1 MPCYFPHWQPAAM
14 IDAIRSDGGLT
25 IEWSTG
31 VRPTCGYAVAPS
43 EATEL
48 DVPLA
53 ALTAALIEAYVIK
66 FGSLLTQPGMCLG
79 ARVKEGCVYLDV
91 AIIVADRAVAA
102 ALAQDARQFAIRCLH
117 EAVSLPMDDLS
128 IREADSIRDARDGV
142 LYEALRQQVDTAL
155 KECGVV

>member
-1 MPCYFPHWQPAAM
+1 MPCHFPHWQPAAM
-14 IDAIRSDGGLT
+14 IDAIRSDGGIT

-31 VRPTCGYAVAPS
+31 VQPTCGYAVAPS

-66 FGSLLTQPGMCLG
+66 FGSLLTLPGMCLG
-79 ARVKEGCVYLDV
+79 AREKEGRVYLDV
-91 AIIVADRAVAA
+91 SIIVADRAVAA

-117 EAVSLPMDDLS
+117 DAVSLPMDDLS
-128 IREADSIRDARDGV
+128 IRDADSIRDARDGV
-142 LYEALRQQVDTAL
+142 LYRTLRQQVDTAL
-155 KECGVV
+155 KVCGVW